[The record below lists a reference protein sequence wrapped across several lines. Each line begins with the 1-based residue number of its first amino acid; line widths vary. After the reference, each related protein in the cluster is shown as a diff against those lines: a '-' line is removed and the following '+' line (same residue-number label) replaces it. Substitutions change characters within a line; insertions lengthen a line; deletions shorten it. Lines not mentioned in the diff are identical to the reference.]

1 VVTPAERI
9 AFRPCA
15 ACGFR
20 GLWPLVDSAEQH
32 EEAGGHFG
40 LLLVDLV
47 PSYEDWKLAELEGL
61 LRALIRHGGSP
72 GPVQAWLERE
82 FALVMRRMRRTR
94 RRDFTQGV
102 VNEAICSNLTARG
115 PLPEGDCWFVCGPR
129 GVRPVWLVKSGDN
142 ARPPKGRP

>member
-61 LRALIRHGGSP
+61 LRALIRRGGSP

-142 ARPPKGRP
+142 ARTPKGRP